1 VSREQLREI
10 FGERLGMDRGELCK
24 ALVERE
30 WCSYQTARRITG
42 PAGYMLEEEW
52 LKPTPGG
59 LLAIQR

>member
-42 PAGYMLEEEW
+42 PAGYMLEEDW